1 MGRVESQPL
10 DHRENPRGA
19 KTKKHT
25 QKNTNRRKEG
35 KKEGRKEEIERPT
48 SGLGTCSVLELGSD
62 FGRLVSHS

>member
-10 DHRENPRGA
+10 DHKENPRGA
-19 KTKKHT
+19 KKQNKK
-25 QKNTNRRKEG
+25 QNTNRRKEG